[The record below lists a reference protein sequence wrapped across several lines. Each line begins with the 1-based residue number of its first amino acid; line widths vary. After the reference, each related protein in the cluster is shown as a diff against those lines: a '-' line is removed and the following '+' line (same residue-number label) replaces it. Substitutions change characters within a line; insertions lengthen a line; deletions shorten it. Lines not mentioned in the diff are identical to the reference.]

1 MADHHE
7 RQGGGHHRT
16 GHADPQYRPAER
28 PFRACRG
35 GDDAHADVLYGG
47 DREGE
52 YTAETG
58 GGHRGLGRRPL
69 AIPEEFQE
77 VRSLWEDGMYS
88 AAMAASILGVDRHTF
103 MKWVRDEKIV

>member
-1 MADHHE
+1 M
-7 RQGGGHHRT
+7 
-16 GHADPQYRPAER
+16 
-28 PFRACRG
+28 
-35 GDDAHADVLYGG
+35 
-47 DREGE
+47 
-52 YTAETG
+52 
-58 GGHRGLGRRPL
+58 GRRPL